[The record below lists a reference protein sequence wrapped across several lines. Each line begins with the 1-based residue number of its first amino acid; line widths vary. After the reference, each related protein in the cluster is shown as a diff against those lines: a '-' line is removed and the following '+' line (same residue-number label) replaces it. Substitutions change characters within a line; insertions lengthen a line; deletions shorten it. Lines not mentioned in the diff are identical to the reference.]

1 VFVQEV
7 LVSFRSRAFITSVVL
22 AAAASLTLS
31 GCASND
37 DNSSNGAGGGTSP
50 ATAPSSAPPATSAT
64 SAATSGA
71 ASSAPPA
78 ITKDTAL
85 AAMVPSSVL
94 KAGKLLVGVD
104 STYAPNEYKD
114 SKGNVVGFDV
124 DLFNAVAAKLG
135 LQTKYVTADFANIIP
150 SVQGGKYSIGVSS
163 FTDNKVREKQVD
175 FVDYFSAGTQWASRK
190 GSTVDP
196 DNACGLK
203 VAVQTGTVQA
213 SPDLPARSKAC
224 TNAGKKSITIQKYT
238 AQSAATTALALGKVD
253 AMAADSPITAYAV
266 AKTGGK
272 LQLAGKIYDAA
283 PYGYAIAKNAGTFK
297 TAVQKALQALIDD
310 GNYAKILAK
319 WGVTAGAV
327 KTASLDGATS

>member
-1 VFVQEV
+1 
-7 LVSFRSRAFITSVVL
+7 LVSFPSRTFVTSVVL
-22 AAAASLTLS
+22 AAAASLALA
-31 GCASND
+31 GCASNN
-37 DNSSNGAGGGTSP
+37 DNASNNT
-50 ATAPSSAPPATSAT
+50 SAPA
-64 SAATSGA
+64 GA
-71 ASSAPPA
+71 ASTPASSVTPSAGTATTATSTASSVPP
-78 ITKDTAL
+78 ITKDAAL
-85 AAMVPSSVL
+85 AALVPSSVV
-94 KAGKLLVGVD
+94 KGGKLTVGVD

-114 SKGNVVGFDV
+114 SNGNVIGFDI

-135 LQTKYVTADFANIIP
+135 FKTQYITADFANIIP

-163 FTDNKVREKQVD
+163 FTDNKSREKQVD

-203 VAVQTGTVQA
+203 VAVQTGTVEA
-213 SPDLPARSKAC
+213 SPDLPDRSTAC
-224 TNAGKKSITIQKYT
+224 TKAGKKSITILKYT

-272 LQLAGKIYDAA
+272 LQLAGSIYDAA
-283 PYGYAIAKNAGTFK
+283 PYGYAIAKSAGTFK

-319 WGVTAGAV
+319 WGDTAGGV
-327 KTASLDGATS
+327 KTATLNGATS